1 MVEKLIDELNS
12 GRLCTRWY
20 AGQQLPD
27 RQTPSDIILDRQNF
41 LKKHL
46 KEFIAHQ
53 RIETLPTNAA
63 ASGVRGVAVDMEAGG
78 SGAGATNDETA
89 MVRFEKERH
98 ALFIRQSNETIVAQQ
113 AAAAWSTFQLEEG
126 RKNASEVASK
136 AAKEAEAAAKAAE
149 KATSEAAK
157 AATEAAAA
165 ADKAAIEKQA
175 AEAKAAS
182 EAAKAAAEAAKAASE
197 AAAAADKAAIEK
209 KAAEDKAAAEAAAAA
224 DKAAIEKQA
233 AEAKAASEAA
243 KAAAEAAKAAA
254 EAAAAADKA
263 AIEKKAVEDKA
274 AAEVAKAASEAA
286 KAASE
291 AAKAAVEAA
300 AAEAKAAIEK
310 KAAEEKADIDKKAT
324 AKKAALEEATGRA
337 RLKVAELEAQ
347 LAEEEMQESRKKK
360 RKQDNGKQQAE
371 KAIAALEDVVRK
383 ASARPEADLSKLA
396 TLYVESKGVTR
407 GHARRTANA
416 VWDDAQRAAAKEK
429 AKAARAAAAA
439 AAAAPPRA
447 GLEVNAADEGVFVLA
462 ADPVRNDCQVAVG
475 CLGQPSELAALASG
489 FTHRRAM
496 LSMAGVDGVSREKK
510 EVMHWMRAVGIGN
523 VIYDS
528 SVLGDNPS
536 DDRNAKYKRA
546 LQACCEYWNR
556 CFNCAQSGHFIVNPD
571 KTRRCTAP
579 PFSNWYAAF

>member
-1 MVEKLIDELNS
+1 MIDELNS

-113 AAAAWSTFQLEEG
+113 ATATAQQAAAAWSTFQLEEG
-126 RKNASEVASK
+126 RKNASEIASK

-165 ADKAAIEKQA
+165 ADKAAIEK
-175 AEAKAAS
+175 K
-182 EAAKAAAEAAKAASE
+182 
-197 AAAAADKAAIEK
+197 
-209 KAAEDKAAAEAAAAA
+209 
-224 DKAAIEKQA
+224 A

-263 AIEKKAVEDKA
+263 AIEKKAAEDKA

-337 RLKVAELEAQ
+337 RLKAAELEAQ

-371 KAIAALEDVVRK
+371 RAIAALEDVVRK

-439 AAAAPPRA
+439 AAAAPPRV

-475 CLGQPSELAALASG
+475 CLGQPSEMVALATG
-489 FTHRRAM
+489 FIHRRIM
-496 LSMAGVDGVSREKK
+496 LSNAGTDGVSREKK